1 VVVRRPIG
9 VVGIIAG
16 LLITWGMPTHSDGF
30 ACPLREKNPSRGHR
44 TERPRGERAF
54 SVFV

>member
-1 VVVRRPIG
+1 VVRRPIG

-16 LLITWGMPTHSDGF
+16 LLITWGMPTHSYGF